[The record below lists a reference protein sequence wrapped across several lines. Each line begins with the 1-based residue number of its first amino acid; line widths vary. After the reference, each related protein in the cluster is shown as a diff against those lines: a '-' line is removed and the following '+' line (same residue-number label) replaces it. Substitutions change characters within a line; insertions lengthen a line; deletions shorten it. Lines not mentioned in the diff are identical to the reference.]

1 VDALHNPIM
10 TEASPLIDGFGRIAD
25 DLRLSVTDRCN
36 FRCVYCMP
44 AEGLRWL
51 PRDDILS
58 FEESL
63 RLVRFFASLG
73 VRTVRLTGGEP
84 LVRADLPELVG
95 MISSALPELD
105 LSMTTNGHR
114 LGELAGPLARAGL
127 RRINISLDSLRP
139 ERFHEMT
146 RRDALPRVLEG
157 LEAADAAG
165 LTPLK
170 INSVMVRG
178 VNDDEAV
185 DFATLAR
192 ERGWHVRFIEYMPLD
207 AGHQWTREQVVPS
220 AELLA
225 RIEAVHPMR
234 RADEDGPE
242 PAKRWLFADGAPG
255 SIGFI
260 ASVSEPFCGS
270 CNRLRITAEGRF
282 RTCLFALDE
291 VDLRTP
297 LRAGASDA
305 ELEALIRGA
314 VARKWAGHRIN
325 EADFVRPEK
334 SMSQIGG

>member
-1 VDALHNPIM
+1 MDALP
-10 TEASPLIDGFGRIAD
+10 PLVDGFGRIGD
-25 DLRLSVTDRCN
+25 DLRVSVTDRCN

-51 PRDDILS
+51 PRDEVLS
-58 FEESL
+58 FEEIL
-63 RLVRFFASLG
+63 RLVRLFAALG

-84 LVRADLPELVG
+84 LVRADLPDLVG
-95 MISSALPELD
+95 MIAGALPEVD

-114 LGELAGPLARAGL
+114 LAELAEPLARAGL
-127 RRINISLDSLRP
+127 RRVNVSLDSLHP
-139 ERFHEMT
+139 ERFHRIT
-146 RRDALPRVLEG
+146 RRDALPRVLNG
-157 LEAADAAG
+157 LDAADAAG
-165 LTPLK
+165 LHPVKL
-170 INSVMVRG
+170 NAVMVRG

-185 DFATLAR
+185 AFADLAKA
-192 ERGWHVRFIEYMPLD
+192 RGWHVRFIEYMPLD
-207 AGHQWTREQVVPS
+207 AGHEWTREQVVPA

-225 RIEAVHPMR
+225 RIAAVHPMR
-234 RADEDGPE
+234 RADEHGPE
-242 PAKRWLFADGAPG
+242 PAVRWLFADGAPG
-255 SIGFI
+255 SVGFI

-270 CNRLRITAEGRF
+270 CNRLRLTADGHF

-291 VDLRTP
+291 VDLRGP

-305 ELEALIRGA
+305 ELEALIRAA